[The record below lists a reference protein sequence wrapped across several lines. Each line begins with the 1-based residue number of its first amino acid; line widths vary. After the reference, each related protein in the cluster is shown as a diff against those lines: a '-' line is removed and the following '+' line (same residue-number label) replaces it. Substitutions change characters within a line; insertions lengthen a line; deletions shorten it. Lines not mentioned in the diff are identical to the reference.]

1 MVLGHK
7 MKKTI
12 VIIVSAMNLGGA
24 QRVVSILC
32 DHWSQNGYQV
42 TLISTYT
49 GEKTNHYLVN
59 ENVSLR
65 YLSDSPYLS
74 RSKLV
79 NLLWKLFQLRKL
91 VKSINPDQ
99 VISFL
104 TRVNVASALS
114 LVGLKIP
121 LTICERTWTP
131 FATLNK
137 KFYWLYKILFKNID
151 RIIVQTDE
159 SRTWLHNYFPTI
171 EVNVIPNPTMYP
183 IPFQHEQSI
192 DPNSLFHINRKIIL
206 ASGRMHKY
214 KQFDLL
220 INAYSS
226 ISHKYLDWDL
236 VILGDGE
243 ERVDLSQQSLNLGL
257 EKRVHLP
264 GSVGNVSV
272 WYQRADLFVLSSSV
286 EGFPNVLLE
295 AMTYGL
301 PCISFD
307 CDTGPR
313 DMIEN
318 GINGILIDPADK
330 EFGIT
335 RALIRLID
343 DENYRKEIST
353 NSILL
358 RDRYSVTSI
367 MKKWDHVLDL

>member
-159 SRTWLHNYFPTI
+159 SRTWLHNYFHTI

-183 IPFQHEQSI
+183 IPFQNEQSI
-192 DPNSLFHINRKIIL
+192 DPNSLLQIDRKIIL